1 MNNALAASFLS
12 NFIFLFTQI
21 RKILFAGKFYVVF
34 IVVMAVFNAFPIIV
48 GHIINDPMPIF
59 VAYHFMNAVPGMVL
73 ALFLSMFLVSF
84 EKDNKTIE
92 ALFSIP
98 GSPYKIWLYKLTVQ
112 YFILLLF
119 QVLFAVMTFLF
130 VDSFSIEVIVINA
143 FANVFLAGNLT
154 FFFSTKFKSG
164 IAAGIIT
171 FVILL
176 MFFPISAILHDA
188 QGSLY
193 QWSLY
198 LSPLVKPDNLDIGIW
213 NQRLLYNKLA
223 ISGLGILFMYLGLGN
238 LRKREPFI

>member
-1 MNNALAASFLS
+1 MNNAVTTSLFS
-12 NFIFLFTQI
+12 NFFFLFVQI

-34 IVVMAVFNAFPIIV
+34 IVVIAVFNGFPIIV
-48 GHIINDPMPIF
+48 GHVVNDPLEIE
-59 VAYHFMNAVPGMVL
+59 VAYHMMNMIPGMIL
-73 ALFLSMFLVSF
+73 ALFLSMFLVSY

-112 YFILLLF
+112 YFILFML

-130 VDSFSIEVIVINA
+130 VDSFSITSVVVNA
-143 FANVFLAGNLT
+143 FAPVFLAGNLT

-164 IAAGIIT
+164 IAAGMLAI
-171 FVILL
+171 VILFIF
-176 MFFPISAILHDA
+176 MPISIAF
-188 QGSLY
+188 QESSGSLY

-223 ISGLGILFMYLGLGN
+223 VYGMGVLFMYRGLSN